1 MCSSPRWRGKCR
13 KRARRA
19 MRDVG
24 GLLGVLHRMVIGVH
38 LLRRN
43 RHMSRFLPPK
53 ALTKQP
59 CLPICAATYCAAPK
73 RYPMFKFIA
82 DWIARFFA
90 PALEIIGNL
99 PPQALSRIVAPY

>member
-1 MCSSPRWRGKCR
+1 
-13 KRARRA
+13 
-19 MRDVG
+19 MRDDG
-24 GLLGVLHRMVIGVH
+24 GLAAVLRRMVIGDH
-38 LLRRN
+38 LMRRK
-43 RHMSRFLPPK
+43 RHTAGLPHLK
-53 ALTKQP
+53 TLTMQP
-59 CLPICAATYCAAPK
+59 YVPICAATYCAAPK